1 MSSLVVPNAGLK
13 NHHVGLPVYLHGE
26 EQVEKKRKEEAEVVR
41 RRNGFCLGRKEVAAE
56 SSESSSIG
64 AASSEDEG
72 SRQEGREAKEE
83 EVESKR
89 KDGAALGSLDSLED
103 SLPIKQASFVA
114 FSPLSLSL
122 SLSSRGLSNF
132 FSGKSKSF
140 ASLSDAATA
149 SAKDMA
155 KPENP
160 FNKRRRLLMM
170 SNIRSASY
178 TSLSSRDHT
187 VKEAD
192 EEEEE

>member
-103 SLPIKQASFVA
+103 SLPIKQASFRAIQFLLREVEIICQLIRRCHRERKRHGEA
-114 FSPLSLSL
+114 RKPLQQ
-122 SLSSRGLSNF
+122 
-132 FSGKSKSF
+132 
-140 ASLSDAATA
+140 TQET
-149 SAKDMA
+149 
-155 KPENP
+155 P
-160 FNKRRRLLMM
+160 
-170 SNIRSASY
+170 
-178 TSLSSRDHT
+178 H
-187 VKEAD
+187 D
-192 EEEEE
+192 EQH

>member
-103 SLPIKQASFVA
+103 SLPIK
-114 FSPLSLSL
+114 
-122 SLSSRGLSNF
+122 RGLSNF

>member
-13 NHHVGLPVYLHGE
+13 NHHVGLPVYLRGE
-26 EQVEKKRKEEAEVVR
+26 EQVEKKREEEVVR

-64 AASSEDEG
+64 AASSSSEEEV
-72 SRQEGREAKEE
+72 SRQEGREAKEEE

-103 SLPIKQASFVA
+103 SLPIK
-114 FSPLSLSL
+114 
-122 SLSSRGLSNF
+122 RGLSNF

-149 SAKDMA
+149 TAKDMA

-170 SNIRSASY
+170 SSNIRSASY

-187 VKEAD
+187 VQEAD
-192 EEEEE
+192 EEEEDHKR

>member
-1 MSSLVVPNAGLK
+1 MSSLVVPNARLK

-26 EQVEKKRKEEAEVVR
+26 EQVEKKRKEEAEVEVVR
-41 RRNGFCLGRKEVAAE
+41 RRNGFCLGREEVAAE

-64 AASSEDEG
+64 APSSSSSSSSEEEG
-72 SRQEGREAKEE
+72 SRREGREAKEE

-89 KDGAALGSLDSLED
+89 KDGAALG
-103 SLPIKQASFVA
+103 
-114 FSPLSLSL
+114 
-122 SLSSRGLSNF
+122 RGLSNF

-160 FNKRRRLLMM
+160 FNKRRRLLML

-178 TSLSSRDHT
+178 TSLSSRDHA
-187 VKEAD
+187 VKEVD
-192 EEEEE
+192 EEEEEEHKR

>member
-122 SLSSRGLSNF
+122 SLRLSNF

-160 FNKRRRLLMM
+160 FSKRRRLLMM